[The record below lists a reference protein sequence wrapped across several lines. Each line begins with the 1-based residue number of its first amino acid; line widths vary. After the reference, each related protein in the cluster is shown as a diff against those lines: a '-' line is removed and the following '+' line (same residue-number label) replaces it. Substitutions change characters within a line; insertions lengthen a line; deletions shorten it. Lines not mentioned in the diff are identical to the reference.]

1 VSKVSIIVPVYK
13 VEKYIHQCVESLT
26 HQSLNDIEIILVDD
40 GSPDGCPKIC
50 DEYANKDNR
59 IKVIHKTNAGVSAAR
74 NDGLSI
80 ANGEYVVFCDS
91 DDWMEKDCCEK
102 LYNKAIADQADVVIG
117 DVYMAYENRERKRVS
132 FYEKEFVTEDAS
144 FINKMI
150 QGDIYRTYAPCPPKS
165 GYAFGYGG
173 PWNKLVKRTV
183 LKENNI
189 DFDLRVKG
197 VFDDILYTAHILAVA
212 NKISYVKTPVYNYR
226 IIGSSI
232 THSYK
237 PNVLEINSAIFASWR
252 EFFSR
257 YNVEEFMKP
266 FYACVLRRIEE
277 SIRLYYVNSKNEK
290 SKKELLREYNQM
302 LDSEP
307 YHTAIRQVDLKK
319 LPKKQK
325 LLALVGR
332 IGMNGVIWRIYREG

>member
-1 VSKVSIIVPVYK
+1 
-13 VEKYIHQCVESLT
+13 
-26 HQSLNDIEIILVDD
+26 
-40 GSPDGCPKIC
+40 
-50 DEYANKDNR
+50 
-59 IKVIHKTNAGVSAAR
+59 
-74 NDGLSI
+74 
-80 ANGEYVVFCDS
+80 
-91 DDWMEKDCCEK
+91 M
-102 LYNKAIADQADVVIG
+102 
-117 DVYMAYENRERKRVS
+117 
-132 FYEKEFVTEDAS
+132 
-144 FINKMI
+144 
-150 QGDIYRTYAPCPPKS
+150 
-165 GYAFGYGG
+165 
-173 PWNKLVKRTV
+173 

-189 DFDLRVKG
+189 DFYLRVKG

-212 NKISYVKTPVYNYR
+212 NKISYVKIPVYNYR
-226 IIGSSI
+226 IIGNSI

-252 EFFSR
+252 EFFSK
-257 YNVEEFMKP
+257 YNVEECMKP

-307 YHTAIRQVDLKK
+307 YHAAIRQVDLKK

-332 IGMNGVIWRIYREG
+332 IGMNGVIWRIYRKG